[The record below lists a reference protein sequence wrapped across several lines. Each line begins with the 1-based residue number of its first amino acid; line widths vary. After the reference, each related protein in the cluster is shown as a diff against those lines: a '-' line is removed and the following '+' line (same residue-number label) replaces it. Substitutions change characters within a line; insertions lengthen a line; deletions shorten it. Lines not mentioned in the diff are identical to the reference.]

1 MIKNDNHP
9 AVAIDDDDDWFDHLT
24 AEVLYDQNDNDN
36 NDDDE
41 DDYDCYDDHLT
52 AEVLYEGQRLPP
64 LVAHQAH
71 CALVN
76 HWRKIMIKMKIIN
89 YQRLSL

>member
-1 MIKNDNHP
+1 MIIMITMMMMIIMMMNKMMTRLLPDSLFNP
-9 AVAIDDDDDWFDHLT
+9 
-24 AEVLYDQNDNDN
+24 NDND
-36 NDDDE
+36 D
-41 DDYDCYDDHLT
+41 DCYDDHLT

-76 HWRKIMIKMKIIN
+76 HC
-89 YQRLSL
+89 